1 MQYRPLTALALI
13 LSVFLAAA
21 CESPAYIHNPI
32 EFKRDAKNF
41 NKDIKDRDELTICYN
56 KSDTSAQD
64 VLEMAKDECG
74 KFGKSAKFVNQDR
87 LTCPLMN
94 PIAANFTCVK

>member
-32 EFKRDAKNF
+32 EFKRDAKILTKTSKIGMNSPSAIIRATRQNF
-41 NKDIKDRDELTICYN
+41 RQVW
-56 KSDTSAQD
+56 AP
-64 VLEMAKDECG
+64 VLYFCEQGGHAGD
-74 KFGKSAKFVNQDR
+74 S
-87 LTCPLMN
+87 
-94 PIAANFTCVK
+94 